1 MKSILRKC
9 GSAFISCALAD
20 GFQNAIAQVGR
31 KFTDLNA
38 CTGGFYVVSCLRVI
52 WIITDACAHI
62 CIYIFFAFLIQHA
75 SFFLPLDSK
84 YYFCLLLSLELF
96 FHICFPSLHRS
107 YLMHQQPQSAVIEK
121 GVGFL
126 LISTAS
132 WTSEE
137 LSGSAAFRKA
147 NSAVVSVRTL
157 ELRVCFP
164 VLNSKGLCFG
174 SFIGGRRNFS
184 AQVSKFSGSFLAN
197 LPETAAS

>member
-1 MKSILRKC
+1 MHVHTYV
-9 GSAFISCALAD
+9 FI
-20 GFQNAIAQVGR
+20 
-31 KFTDLNA
+31 
-38 CTGGFYVVSCLRVI
+38 Y
-52 WIITDACAHI
+52 
-62 CIYIFFAFLIQHA
+62 FLLFLSSMPA
-75 SFFLPLDSK
+75 PFFLLILNII
-84 YYFCLLLSLELF
+84 FVLLSLELF

-147 NSAVVSVRTL
+147 NSAVASVRTL

-184 AQVSKFSGSFLAN
+184 AQVSKFSDSFLAN
-197 LPETAAS
+197 LPETATS